1 MAAPFGR
8 KRAIF
13 EAYDLS
19 GRAEETQTGYV
30 VALAQTLRGE
40 IGKPYYFAKYDTSA
54 FIETLGDTTDLFTG
68 PAECLNAI
76 DNGCN
81 LIVIPVAHFTDISD
95 VTTCTKLAA
104 SCLIPDRGGTPTAA
118 SVSSKAGPFQF
129 TLPVAG
135 FTIGT
140 ELGPFIFTLDTNDKF
155 QVRVGTGGVWG
166 GAQAVTLAA
175 AASTTAQVTCDQ
187 INAQTTGINAVVLDG
202 KVKITATNPGD
213 DVEILVVANDCY
225 STIGIQEAVFNH
237 SAGTTGLSVSINGAA
252 DQNFVFTPLLGETST
267 FVLTSAQIA
276 TQMSALTG
284 GTVSGLQGKV
294 TITSGTTGVASTV
307 QIAAASTALA
317 LLGFDDAKHEG
328 TAGEVRNAWEYE
340 FVGPG
345 EYGND
350 AKIYF
355 YDSPLNPGERMNF
368 RRTVPGGKEVY
379 FKELSRDPDDPLFWK
394 NYINV
399 HDPLGRIVDVVAP
412 NAAPYDWPA
421 LNSAGISFS
430 GGSDG
435 TTVLEDSDWIGH
447 PTSRLGLYAIDK
459 VKIPIIHFFCFG
471 TTSNVVH
478 AEALQWADS
487 RVSKFYHAAC
497 PTDMLP
503 DEIIDWRMGNPP
515 DFSHAAFNSPSMSL
529 VSGFPEIYDSRNNGR
544 VSISGLSFLAAA
556 ITRTEEVYGPGI
568 APFGIKRGQCPAVLD
583 IDYNVDEDS
592 AAWDL
597 LSVYGINSV
606 TVLRTADRNW
616 GNEGAYLWGGYTT
629 QRNPSK
635 MQDWAVV
642 WLIKA
647 YQLRMLPLMQR
658 YISDPNKPAI
668 WGELRREMEP
678 LFRGDLQRDKIAG
691 YFMNC
696 DDGAYFAGGE
706 LKGATINTADSIDRG
721 EYVFRILIK
730 PYSQIGWPIG
740 QMGIMRTGDPWATY
754 AYQLTLPNYV
764 RI

>member
-13 EAYDLS
+13 ETYDLS

-40 IGKPYYFAKYDTSA
+40 VGKPYYFAKHDTA
-54 FIETLGDTTDLFTG
+54 NFIETMGDTTDLFTG
-68 PAECLNAI
+68 PAECLNAL

-81 LIVIPVAHFTDISD
+81 LIVIRVAHFSNIAD
-95 VTTCTKLAA
+95 VTSCSALSA
-104 SCLIPDRGGTPTAA
+104 SCEIPDRGGSPTSA
-118 SVSSKAGPFQF
+118 SVSSAAGPFQF

-135 FTIGT
+135 YTVGT
-140 ELGPFIFTLDTNDKF
+140 ELGPYIFTLDTNDKLKI
-155 QVRVGTGGVWG
+155 RVKTAGSWGTSQEV
-166 GAQAVTLAA
+166 QFAA
-175 AASTTAQVTCDQ
+175 ATTTAQVTCDQ
-187 INAQTTGINAVVLDG
+187 INAQTNGVNATVSSG
-202 KVKITATNPGD
+202 KIMIAATSAD
-213 DVEILVVANDCY
+213 DDIEIQTVTYDCY
-225 STIGIQEAVFNH
+225 STLGIQEAEFAH
-237 SAGTTGLSVSINGAA
+237 TAGTNGLLVSPDGGA
-252 DQNFVFTPLLGETST
+252 DQEFVFAPLEDETST
-267 FVLTSAQIA
+267 FILTSAQIA
-276 TQMSALTG
+276 TQMSAITG
-284 GTVSGLQGKV
+284 AAISSAQGKI
-294 TITSGTTGVASTV
+294 TITSSTTGTSSTIQV
-307 QIAAASTALA
+307 SADSLA
-317 LLGFDDAKHEG
+317 LTVMGFDDDEHTG
-328 TAGEVRNAWEYE
+328 TAGEVVNAWKYE

-345 EYGND
+345 AYGND

-355 YDSPLNPGERMNF
+355 YDSPLNPGERMTF

-379 FKELSRDPDDPLFWK
+379 FKELSRDPDDPLYWK

-399 HDPLGRIVDVVAP
+399 HDPLGRIVDLESP
-412 NAAPYDWPA
+412 NVAPYDWPE
-421 LNSAGISFS
+421 LNTAGIVFA

-435 TTVLEDSDWIGH
+435 TTVLSDNDWIGH
-447 PTSRLGLYAIDK
+447 PTSRVGLYAIDK

-471 TTSNVVH
+471 TASNVVH

-487 RVSKFYHAAC
+487 RVSKFYHAAS
-497 PTDMLP
+497 PPDMTA
-503 DEIIDWRMGNPP
+503 DEMIDWRMGNPP
-515 DFSHAAFNSPSMSL
+515 DYSHAAFNSPSMSITT
-529 VSGFPEIYDSRNNGR
+529 GYPEIYDSRNNGR
-544 VSISGLSFLAAA
+544 VSISGNSFLAAA
-556 ITRTEEVYGPGI
+556 ITRTEEVYGPGV
-568 APFGIKRGQCPAVLD
+568 APFGIKRGKCPAVLD
-583 IDYNVDEDS
+583 IDQNVDEDS

-597 LSVYGINSV
+597 LSVYGMNSV
-606 TVLRTADRNW
+606 TILRTADRNW

-706 LKGATINTADSIDRG
+706 LKGASINTADSIDRG

-764 RI
+764 KI